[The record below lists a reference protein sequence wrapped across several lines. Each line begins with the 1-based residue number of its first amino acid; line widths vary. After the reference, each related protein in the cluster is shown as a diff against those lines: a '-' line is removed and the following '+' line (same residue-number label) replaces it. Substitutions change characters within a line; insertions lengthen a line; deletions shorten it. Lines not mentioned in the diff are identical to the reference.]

1 MPTNESEKA
10 RWNDDRWTDA
20 WPDRERLTNS
30 VSPYLL
36 AALGLEAGERVL
48 DIGCGGGGQS
58 ITAAQAV
65 GATGAV
71 VGVDV
76 SEALAALARRRAT
89 EVGAANVTFV
99 VSDAQVQT
107 IDGAPFDVAMSQ
119 FGVMFFDEPVKAFSN
134 LRAHLRSGAR
144 FVFACWQP
152 VERNPWHT
160 GATMAPFVA
169 PPPPLAPGK
178 SAVGPFSLGDEAHT
192 TALLES
198 VGFTDVGAAAHDLV
212 IDVPASAIFSDNSY
226 AVLGVEPASVPAAS
240 VAMQHHLEQFAVGED
255 LYKVP
260 LAFYIFHAVNP

>member
-134 LRAHLRSGAR
+134 LRAPRLLAAGGA
-144 FVFACWQP
+144 QP
-152 VERNPWHT
+152 VAYGRDH
-160 GATMAPFVA
+160 GAVRR